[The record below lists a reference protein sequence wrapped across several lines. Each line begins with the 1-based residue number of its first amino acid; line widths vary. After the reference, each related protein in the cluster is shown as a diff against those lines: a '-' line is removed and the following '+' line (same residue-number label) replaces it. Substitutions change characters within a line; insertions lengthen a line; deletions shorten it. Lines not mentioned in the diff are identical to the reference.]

1 MSKVIDVSGE
11 RFGQLTCIR
20 KMYVKNKNSYWL
32 CKCDCGKETIVSL
45 NNLRRL
51 HTKSCGC
58 YKEERIKRQNGLC
71 NTRIYHIYYGVKQR
85 CYNQNAKNYKN
96 YGGRGITMCDEWR
109 NNFKAFYDWS
119 MSHGYSYDL
128 TIDRVDVNGNYEP
141 SNCRWVDMK
150 TQQNNR
156 RNNHFITCDGVTKTI
171 SEWSDVLNI
180 NKETIRYNINKNSNY
195 IYDKLNGGGLYH
207 V

>member
-1 MSKVIDVSGE
+1 MLKIIKIMVVEVLPCVMNGE
-11 RFGQLTCIR
+11 
-20 KMYVKNKNSYWL
+20 
-32 CKCDCGKETIVSL
+32 
-45 NNLRRL
+45 
-51 HTKSCGC
+51 
-58 YKEERIKRQNGLC
+58 
-71 NTRIYHIYYGVKQR
+71 
-85 CYNQNAKNYKN
+85 
-96 YGGRGITMCDEWR
+96 ITL
-109 NNFKAFYDWS
+109 KHFYDWS

-156 RNNHFITCDGVTKTI
+156 RNNHFITCNGVTKTI
-171 SEWSDVLNI
+171 SEWSDILNI